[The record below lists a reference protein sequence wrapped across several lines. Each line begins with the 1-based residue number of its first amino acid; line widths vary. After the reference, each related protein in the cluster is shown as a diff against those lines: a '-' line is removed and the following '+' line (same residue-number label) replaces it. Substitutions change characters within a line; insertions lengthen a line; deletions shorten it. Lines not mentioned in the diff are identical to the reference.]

1 MNGSTASIQE
11 ICNNLNKVKVP
22 ENTRGEFWSKKKFS
36 KIFTN
41 FLVVVGASPCYLSAT
56 KAAITNDKVKV
67 SAQNCY
73 KAEKGAFTGE
83 VAPEMLK

>member
-1 MNGSTASIQE
+1 MEAR
-11 ICNNLNKVKVP
+11 LL
-22 ENTRGEFWSKKKFS
+22 FKKFVTIS
-36 KIFTN
+36 IMSRCLIIQGVSSFFRKN
-41 FLVVVGASPCYLSAT
+41 FYKNILVVVGASPCYLSAT

>member
-1 MNGSTASIQE
+1 M
-11 ICNNLNKVKVP
+11 KH
-22 ENTRGEFWSKKKFS
+22 
-36 KIFTN
+36 KI
-41 FLVVVGASPCYLSAT
+41 LVVVGASPCYLSST
-56 KAAITNDKVKV
+56 KAAITNPKVKV